1 MKDKEPPQDLL
12 DWMGVKNA
20 PNWVG
25 ARSFGRLIGTLLVVA
40 VPALFA
46 GSLIAAFVV
55 LWHTVDLA
63 INGEGGAIN
72 LGAGAL
78 ITALLGAPFLIWSTV
93 LKHQTVRYQKE
104 GHITD
109 RINKA
114 VEQLGAEKSVKR
126 DGEETTVPNIEVR
139 IGAILSLER
148 IAQDSTRYDKG
159 RDHVRVMEIL
169 CAYVRENSKA
179 TPPRDFPLPEWEPLK
194 DDATEE
200 ERAAHEMWRQARFG
214 KHFNANAREWA
225 ASLPKPRADIAQAL
239 QVLGRRTAEQRQA
252 EAAWPN
258 PRTDG
263 TIWPFDTALDPLPD
277 VYGDATRTKAEID
290 AFKKR
295 LDAWRKGLRAYSG
308 YRLDLRGANLQ
319 GADLSAKR
327 PDASDAVFSGALMQ
341 GARLEGANLWT
352 ARMEEANLS
361 EARME
366 GANLGMARMEG
377 ADLSRARM
385 EGAKLG
391 AARMEGAYLGA
402 ARMEGADLWKALM
415 EGANL
420 IAARMEGANL
430 GRARMEGADL
440 WEAWMDGADL
450 ARARMDSSTFL
461 TAATFQSAAVREVDF
476 RKVPISAEQVNAS
489 FGDDSVRLPDRTKRP
504 DHWPDWVL
512 PDEGPHSFNT
522 EYQKWLSNPN
532 TYTPPPKPEG

>member
-40 VPALFA
+40 VPALFV

-126 DGEETTVPNIEVR
+126 DDKETTEPNIEVR

-169 CAYVRENSKA
+169 CAYVRENSNA
-179 TPPRDFPLPEWEPLK
+179 RAPRDFPLAEWEPLK
-194 DDATEE
+194 DDATKA
-200 ERAAHEMWRQARFG
+200 ERKAHEMWREVRFRDRY
-214 KHFNANAREWA
+214 NANAREWA
-225 ASLPKPRADIAQAL
+225 ASLPKPRADIAQTL
-239 QVLGRRTAEQRQA
+239 QVLGRRTADQRRV

-258 PRTDG
+258 PPEKETV
-263 TIWPFDTALDPLPD
+263 WPFDVPCPELSE
-277 VYGDATRTKAEID
+277 VEGDDARTSAEIES
-290 AFKKR
+290 FKEK
-295 LDAWRKGLRAYSG
+295 LVAWRDRLRDYSG

-327 PDASDAVFSGALMQ
+327 PDASNAVFSGAIMQ
-341 GARLEGANLWT
+341 SSRLEGADLSGARLEGIELQHSRMEGVFLKEARIEAAEFITARMEGVNLT
-352 ARMEEANLS
+352 GARMRSADFSDVKMEASDMRFARMEEANFRW
-361 EARME
+361 ARME
-366 GANLGMARMEG
+366 CADLTYARMSGAGLSAARLSCANL
-377 ADLSRARM
+377 S
-385 EGAKLG
+385 
-391 AARMEGAYLGA
+391 
-402 ARMEGADLWKALM
+402 
-415 EGANL
+415 N
-420 IAARMEGANL
+420 
-430 GRARMEGADL
+430 
-440 WEAWMDGADL
+440 
-450 ARARMDSSTFL
+450 ARMDRRTEL
-461 TAATFQSAAVREVDF
+461 LATSFNHVVLRNASYSDVD
-476 RKVPISAEQVNAS
+476 ISANQVSTA
-489 FGDDSVRLPDRTKRP
+489 FGDASVSLPIGVKRP
-504 DHWPDWVL
+504 AHWPRWELDYGSFRREYRKWRAN
-512 PDEGPHSFNT
+512 PDA
-522 EYQKWLSNPN
+522 
-532 TYTPPPKPEG
+532 YTPPPQP

>member
-114 VEQLGAEKSVKR
+114 VEQLGTEKSVKR

-169 CAYVRENSKA
+169 CAYVRENAPADKAKFGNFPPGCNQSDLEKKLAESPYDWLSKLKRPRSDVLLAILVIGRRSKEQILKETNYTDGKGKGYTLDLSNSCLRKGNFEGLNFSNANFYKSLLEGAYCQDADFSGSNFIYAGLTGINGSRSKFSGARVQMADLSYANLDHADFTDCIFSHTHLVRTDFENA
-179 TPPRDFPLPEWEPLK
+179 TFRFENNDKGRNLNRAFFILSDLRNAELKGDLIGVIFHYPLSEDKGYPRELI
-194 DDATEE
+194 
-200 ERAAHEMWRQARFG
+200 HARFR
-214 KHFNANAREWA
+214 NARVSFEC
-225 ASLPKPRADIAQAL
+225 DF
-239 QVLGRRTAEQRQA
+239 LGRPKVYKFGSLHWLKVT
-252 EAAWPN
+252 
-258 PRTDG
+258 
-263 TIWPFDTALDPLPD
+263 
-277 VYGDATRTKAEID
+277 YGDASVGVDE
-290 AFKKR
+290 
-295 LDAWRKGLRAYSG
+295 
-308 YRLDLRGANLQ
+308 
-319 GADLSAKR
+319 
-327 PDASDAVFSGALMQ
+327 
-341 GARLEGANLWT
+341 
-352 ARMEEANLS
+352 
-361 EARME
+361 
-366 GANLGMARMEG
+366 
-377 ADLSRARM
+377 
-385 EGAKLG
+385 
-391 AARMEGAYLGA
+391 
-402 ARMEGADLWKALM
+402 
-415 EGANL
+415 
-420 IAARMEGANL
+420 
-430 GRARMEGADL
+430 
-440 WEAWMDGADL
+440 
-450 ARARMDSSTFL
+450 
-461 TAATFQSAAVREVDF
+461 DF
-476 RKVPISAEQVNAS
+476 RPA
-489 FGDDSVRLPDRTKRP
+489 
-504 DHWPDWVL
+504 HWPDWVL

-522 EYQKWLSNPN
+522 EYQKWRANPN